1 MTHPIFEF
9 GDRLA
14 DEYAALHPVDATFDG
29 VVGFE
34 DQIDDYSPEG
44 VERSADLLRGWLG
57 EIAAMPATTDYW
69 ESLAIRVISERLGH
83 DLSAIEGGEP
93 YRDLNSIASPSQDLG
108 MMFEVM
114 DREGVDSWEKIIT
127 RLEGVD
133 GALAGYA
140 ATLEEGRS
148 QGVVAAQRQVT
159 SVVKEAKD
167 HAEGKSGLTRLSKS
181 FEEADSP
188 GGSAAAG
195 ALGRAIA
202 TARAGFGDLS
212 SYLTHTYMPDAAATD
227 PVGEER
233 YLDSAARFLGADLDA
248 PEVYE
253 WGWGEVTRLRQEMT
267 AAAGQIESGATIA
280 EAVAFLDADPSR
292 ASQDRDNFIET
303 LTELQLKALA
313 DLDGSAFRIPAEAR
327 QITVNISPP
336 GTSLGAQYINPSE
349 DFKRPGSVWYGL
361 DDSEHQI
368 PIYRHI
374 STNYHEGFPGH
385 HLQVVYQMAN
395 ADKLTRFH
403 RTFVW
408 YSGSGEGW
416 ALYSEKLMNEL
427 GYFDRPEYVLNTHSE
442 SMLRACRVVIDI
454 GSHMGYQ
461 IPEEQPFHP
470 GEDWTFETATE
481 MLESYALQMKSYAE
495 SEVTRYLGWPGQA
508 ITYKMGERQILDM
521 RETLRARDD
530 FDLIEFH
537 HKVLTPG
544 AIGLAHLRDL
554 VLA

>member
-1 MTHPIFEF
+1 MAHPILEF
-9 GDRLA
+9 GDRLT
-14 DEYAALHPVDATFDG
+14 DEYAALHPVTATFDG

-34 DQIDDYSPEG
+34 DKLDDYSPGG
-44 VERSADLLRGWLG
+44 VEQSTNLLRGWLD

-69 ESLAIRVISERLGH
+69 ESLAVRAISERLGH
-83 DLSAIEGGEP
+83 ELSANETGEP
-93 YRDLNSIASPSQDLG
+93 YRDLNSLASPPQDLG
-108 MMFEVM
+108 MVFEVM
-114 DREGVDSWEKIIT
+114 DREGADSWEKIIA
-127 RLEGVD
+127 RLDGVD
-133 GALAGYA
+133 GALAAYV
-140 ATLEEGRS
+140 ATLEEGRTR
-148 QGVVAAQRQVT
+148 GLVAAQRQVT
-159 SVVKEAKD
+159 SVIKEAKD
-167 HAEGKSGLTRLSKS
+167 HAEGKSGLTRLAKS
-181 FEEADSP
+181 FEEAGSP
-188 GGSAAAG
+188 GGNAAAG

-202 TARAGFGDLS
+202 TARAGFGELS
-212 SYLTHTYMPDAAATD
+212 TYLTHTYMADAASAD

-253 WGWGEVTRLRQEMT
+253 WGWTEVTRLREEMT
-267 AAAGQIESGATIA
+267 AAAGQIKEGANIA
-280 EAVAFLDADPSR
+280 EAVEFLDADPSR
-292 ASQDRDNFIET
+292 ASRDRDNFIEIM
-303 LTELQLKALA
+303 TELQLKALA
-313 DLDGSAFRIPAEAR
+313 DLDGSAFRIPEEAR
-327 QITVNISPP
+327 EITVNISPP
-336 GTSLGAQYINPSE
+336 GTALGAQYINPSE

-368 PIYRHI
+368 PIYHHI

-385 HLQVVYQMAN
+385 HLQVVYQAAN
-395 ADKLTRFH
+395 AARLTRFH

-416 ALYSEKLMNEL
+416 ALYSERLMNEL
-427 GYFDRPEYVLNTHSE
+427 GYFDRPEYVLNTHAE

-461 IPEEQPFHP
+461 IPEGQPFHP

-481 MLESYALQMKSYAE
+481 MLEGYALQKKSYAE

-521 RETLRARDD
+521 RETQRARDD

-537 HKVLTPG
+537 DKVLTPG
-544 AIGLAHLRDL
+544 AIGLGHLRDL
-554 VLA
+554 VVG